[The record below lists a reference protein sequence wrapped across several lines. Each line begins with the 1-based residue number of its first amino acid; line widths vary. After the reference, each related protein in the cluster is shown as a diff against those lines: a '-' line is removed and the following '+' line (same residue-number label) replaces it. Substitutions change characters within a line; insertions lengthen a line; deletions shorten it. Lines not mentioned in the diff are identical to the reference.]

1 MVKAVILVT
10 SCLVIISLIAVLF
23 FDEKLMTYVFVV
35 VELLAIDAKLVL
47 SVAYLSW
54 TFIVT

>member
-1 MVKAVILVT
+1 MLTVVKAVILVT

-35 VELLAIDAKLVL
+35 VVVELFAIDAKLVL
-47 SVAYLSW
+47 
-54 TFIVT
+54 